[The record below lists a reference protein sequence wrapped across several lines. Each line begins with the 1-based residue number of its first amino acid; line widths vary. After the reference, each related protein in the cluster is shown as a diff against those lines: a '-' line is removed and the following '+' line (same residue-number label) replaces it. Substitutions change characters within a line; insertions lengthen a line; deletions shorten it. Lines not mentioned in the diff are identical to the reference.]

1 MLGALGY
8 AEVVATSVR
17 LLIVDPRRP
26 KIFKYL
32 QNRFKDE
39 PGSRSSG
46 IGGAASAVSP
56 PPRPIQAAAV
66 RIAGPML
73 RIPW

>member
-1 MLGALGY
+1 MLDAPCARSLADAVPERRGLTTGARRLGY

-39 PGSRSSG
+39 PGVQIIWDRRRG
-46 IGGAASAVSP
+46 E
-56 PPRPIQAAAV
+56 R
-66 RIAGPML
+66 R
-73 RIPW
+73 